1 MNNNIKNLPYPVLG
15 NGNDIRQILPADSV
29 VINLSESK
37 DTFDFSIR
45 LKHENS
51 DIQKLID
58 QGYAQY
64 CCEVC
69 CVRTMFRKSF
79 LSSAPEISFKIKKK
93 EIFYKLDIKPSVIV
107 VRNIAAYKNALQHPD
122 YGDVSFE
129 MEPGDFLVLFS
140 SYHLSIEAYSE
151 NVLSSGSIFKVF
163 ESTEREVSWADFSGD
178 YIKLY
183 LPSKT
188 FSSFCKIN
196 SNKNIRN
203 DIRACI
209 VLPFLLNALYMYEEN
224 KHGSLRWAITIKD
237 RISTD
242 KKLNGYD
249 IKDKSTVLSLVQE
262 LLDCSVEKVID
273 NLKKKK

>member
-79 LSSAPEISFKIKKK
+79 LSSAPEI
-93 EIFYKLDIKPSVIV
+93 
-107 VRNIAAYKNALQHPD
+107 
-122 YGDVSFE
+122 
-129 MEPGDFLVLFS
+129 DFLVLFS
-140 SYHLSIEAYSE
+140 SYHLSVEAYSE

-224 KHGSLRWAITIKD
+224 KHGSLLWAITIKD